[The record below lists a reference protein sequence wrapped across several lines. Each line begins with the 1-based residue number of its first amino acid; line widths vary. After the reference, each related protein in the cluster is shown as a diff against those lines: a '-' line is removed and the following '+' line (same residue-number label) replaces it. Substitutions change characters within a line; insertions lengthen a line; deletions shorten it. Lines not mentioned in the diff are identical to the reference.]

1 MNNVICSAQ
10 RGRGDVDN
18 KLKSYIVSL
27 LGGVLLAAAVAG
39 VAGCAVVA
47 GAGGGGS
54 VICCT
59 FLPVR
64 PADAAVS
71 CLRRGLPEAVYTRQ
85 VAPHSSSPP
94 APWAPALSFLKRV
107 QIVPWMLS
115 C

>member
-1 MNNVICSAQ
+1 VVLTTI
-10 RGRGDVDN
+10 
-18 KLKSYIVSL
+18 LSYTVPL

-39 VAGCAVVA
+39 VALSLRAPGVL
-47 GAGGGGS
+47 GS

-85 VAPHSSSPP
+85 VAPRRPP
-94 APWAPALSFLKRV
+94 APWPALSFLKK
-107 QIVPWMLS
+107 S
-115 C
+115 

>member
-1 MNNVICSAQ
+1 M
-10 RGRGDVDN
+10 
-18 KLKSYIVSL
+18 SYTVPL
-27 LGGVLLAAAVAG
+27 LVGLLLVAAVAG
-39 VAGCAVVA
+39 VALSLRAPGVR
-47 GAGGGGS
+47 GS

-59 FLPVR
+59 FLLVR

-107 QIVPWMLS
+107 NIIPWMLNS
-115 C
+115 